1 MSAFTLHVGAGGLAT
16 LVFDLPGKR
25 ANVFS
30 SEVGAEL
37 EALIADLGRRGDIE
51 VLVLLSGKE
60 DIFIAGAD
68 VQEILGVEDPAA
80 GEAASR
86 RGQAMFDAWE
96 ALPFPTVA
104 AVRGTCLGG
113 GTELALASTYVA
125 ISDRPD
131 LRIGLPEIKLGIV
144 PGWGGCVRLPLRVGI
159 AAALDMILPGK
170 AVPGRRAFKMGL
182 ADALLP
188 DAQFLAQV
196 RDFALARRGA
206 RERKSERPDLKELLL
221 ERNPLG
227 RRVLFDQAR
236 KRTLEETRGNYPA
249 PLRAIEVVRIG
260 IEDGKQAG
268 LDAEARAI
276 GELATSPVCKNLV
289 HVFLRMEAAKKA
301 PLAPGGQ
308 ARAVDEVAVLGAGVM
323 GGGIAHLVAAQAGI
337 PVRMKDIQAEAL
349 ATGMAHAAERFH
361 KEVERHRLGE
371 AEAKRRMALLR
382 PTLVYDGLGACDLMI
397 EAVVEKME
405 VKQAVFAEAAAH
417 LPAHCVLATNTSSL
431 SIDEIGAK
439 LPDAQRVVGLHFF
452 NPVHRMPLV
461 EVVVGS
467 ATSPDAVET
476 VAAFARRL
484 GKTPIRVANRP
495 GFLVN
500 RLLGFYMVEAL
511 WLLHEGQRI
520 EDVDRAMVAWG
531 MPMGPVALI
540 DEVGIDVA
548 VKVAHVLAEAF
559 PGRLPLPSWADA
571 LPSPDRLGAK
581 TSSGLYRYEK
591 GRRTEP
597 DPTVYAAIPDGGRG
611 GAADPSRLVD
621 RMVLRMVDEAARCL
635 AEEVV
640 ATPDELD
647 LAMVLGTGFPPFRGG
662 LCRWADRQGVGRLVV
677 ELERLA
683 AAVGERFEPSY
694 ALREAASAGGFEA
707 RWGGRGPAARGEG
720 QPPSPSLSP

>member
-1 MSAFTLHVGAGGLAT
+1 MGAFTLNVGAGGLAT
-16 LVFDLPGKR
+16 LVFDVPGKR

-37 EALIADLGRRGDIE
+37 EALIGELGGRGDIQA
-51 VLVLLSGKE
+51 LVLLSGKP

-68 VQEILGVEDPAA
+68 VTEIQAVEDPAV

-113 GTELALASTYVA
+113 GTELALASTYVVV
-125 ISDRPD
+125 SDRPD
-131 LRIGLPEIKLGIV
+131 LRMGLPEIKLGIL
-144 PGWGGCVRLPLRVGI
+144 PGWGGCVRLPRRVGI
-159 AAALDMILPGK
+159 AAALDVILPGK

-188 DAQFLAQV
+188 DAQFLALA
-196 RDFALARRGA
+196 RDFALARRG
-206 RERKSERPDLKELLL
+206 RKERPSERPDLKELLL

-260 IEDGKQAG
+260 IEEGKQAG

-289 HVFLRMEAAKKA
+289 HVFLQMEAAKKA
-301 PLAPGGQ
+301 PLAPGGA
-308 ARAVDEVAVLGAGVM
+308 ARPVEEVAVLGAGVM

-337 PVRMKDIQAEAL
+337 PVRMKDIAPAAL
-349 ATGMAHAAERFH
+349 ATGMAHAAERFG
-361 KEVERHRLGE
+361 KEVARHRLDEPE
-371 AEAKRRMALLR
+371 AHRRMALLR

-405 VKQAVFAEAAAH
+405 VKQEVFAEAAVH
-417 LPAHCVLATNTSSL
+417 LPPQCVLASNTSSL
-431 SIDEIGAK
+431 SIHEIGAR
-439 LPDAQRVVGLHFF
+439 LSDRSRVVGMHFF

-467 ATSPDAVET
+467 ETSADAIET

-484 GKTPIRVANRP
+484 GKTPVRVADRP

-500 RLLGFYMVEAL
+500 RLLGFYMVESL

-531 MPMGPVALI
+531 MPMGPIALI

-548 VKVAHVLAEAF
+548 VKVAHILAEAF
-559 PGRLPLPSWADA
+559 PGRLPLPAWADA
-571 LPSPDRLGAK
+571 LPSPERLGAK
-581 TSSGLYRYEK
+581 TGRGLYRYED
-591 GRRTEP
+591 GRRTTP
-597 DPTVYAAIPDGGRG
+597 DPAVYAAVPDGGRG
-611 GAADPSRLVD
+611 SAADPSRLVD

-635 AEEVV
+635 AEGVV
-640 ATPDELD
+640 ATSDELD
-647 LAMVLGTGFPPFRGG
+647 LAMILGTGFPPFRGG
-662 LCRWADRQGVGRLVV
+662 LCRWADRQGVGRLVI

-694 ALREAASAGGFEA
+694 ALREAASAGGFAA
-707 RWGGRGPAARGEG
+707 RWGQRAPATVPA
-720 QPPSPSLSP
+720 

>member
-1 MSAFTLHVGAGGLAT
+1 VASAFTLHVGHGGLAT
-16 LVFDLPGKR
+16 LVFDLPGKKV
-25 ANVFS
+25 NIFS
-30 SEVGAEL
+30 SPVGAEL
-37 EALIADLGRRGDIE
+37 EGMIAGLAERTDIE
-51 VLVLLSGKE
+51 VLALLSGKE
-60 DIFIAGAD
+60 GIFIAGAD
-68 VQEILGVEDPAA
+68 VQEIQGLDEPAEAEA
-80 GEAASR
+80 GSR
-86 RGQAMFDAWE
+86 RGQALFDAWE
-96 ALPFPTVA
+96 ALPFPTIA
-104 AVRGTCLGG
+104 AVRGTCMGG
-113 GTELALASTYVA
+113 GTELALASTFLL
-125 ISDRPD
+125 ISDRPE
-131 LRIGLPEIKLGIV
+131 LRIGLPETRLGIL
-144 PGWGGCVRLPLRVGI
+144 PGWGGCVRLPQRVGI

-188 DAQFLAQV
+188 DAQFPALV
-196 RDFALARRGA
+196 RDFALAQRGKKRRPA
-206 RERKSERPDLKELLL
+206 ERPDLKELLL

-227 RRVLFDQAR
+227 RRLLFEQAR
-236 KRTLEETRGNYPA
+236 KRTLEETKGNYPA

-260 IEDGKQAG
+260 VEDGRRAG

-289 HVFLRMEAAKKA
+289 HIFLRMEAAKKA
-301 PLAPGGQ
+301 PLAPGGT
-308 ARAVDEVAVLGAGVM
+308 AASVGEVAVLGAGVM

-337 PVRMKDIQAEAL
+337 PVRMKDIDAGAL
-349 ATGMAHAAERFH
+349 ATGMAHAAERFG
-361 KEVERHRLGE
+361 KEVARKRLE
-371 AEAKRRMALLR
+371 PAEAKRRMALLR

-405 VKQAVFAEAAAH
+405 VKQAVFAEAAQH
-417 LPAHCVLATNTSSL
+417 LPAASTLASNTSSL
-431 SIDEIGAK
+431 SIDEIASRT
-439 LPDAQRVVGLHFF
+439 PAPERVVGMHFF

-461 EVVVGS
+461 EVVVGA
-467 ATSPDAVET
+467 ATSADAVET

-484 GKTPIRVANRP
+484 GKTPVRVANRP

-520 EDVDRAMVAWG
+520 EEIDRAMVTWG
-531 MPMGPVALI
+531 MPMGPVALV

-548 VKVAHVLAEAF
+548 VKVAHVLAAAF
-559 PGRLPLPSWADA
+559 PGRLPLPPWGDS

-581 TSSGLYRYEK
+581 TGRGLYRYED
-591 GRRTEP
+591 GRRTVP
-597 DPTVYAAIPDGGRG
+597 DPAVYAAIPDGGRG

-694 ALREAASAGGFEA
+694 ALREAASAGGFAA
-707 RWGGRGPAARGEG
+707 RWGDRGRTAN
-720 QPPSPSLSP
+720 PS

>member
-1 MSAFTLHVGAGGLAT
+1 VSAFTLRVGSGGLAT
-16 LVFDLPGKR
+16 LVFDVPGKR
-25 ANVFS
+25 ANVFTT
-30 SEVGAEL
+30 EVGAEL
-37 EALIADLGRRGDIE
+37 EALLGELAGRSDIE

-68 VQEILGVEDPAA
+68 VQEILAVEDPAA
-80 GEAASR
+80 AEAGSR

-131 LRIGLPEIKLGIV
+131 LRIGLPEVKLGIL
-144 PGWGGCVRLPLRVGI
+144 PGWGGCVRLPRRVGI

-188 DAQFLAQV
+188 DAQFLALV
-196 RDFALARRGA
+196 RDFALERRGK
-206 RERKSERPDLKELLL
+206 RERREERPDLKEMLL

-236 KRTLEETRGNYPA
+236 KRTLQETRGNYPA

-289 HVFLRMEAAKKA
+289 HVFLRMEAAKKT

-308 ARAVDEVAVLGAGVM
+308 ARPVDEVAVLGAGVM
-323 GGGIAHLVAAQAGI
+323 GGGIAHLVSAQAGI
-337 PVRMKDIQAEAL
+337 PVRMKDIQPEAL
-349 ATGMAHAAERFH
+349 ATGMAHAAERFG
-361 KEVERHRLGE
+361 KEVARHRLEE

-382 PTLVYDGLGACDLMI
+382 PTLVYDGLAACDLMI

-405 VKQAVFAEAAAH
+405 VKQAVFAEAAAQ

-431 SIDEIGAK
+431 SIDEIGAE
-439 LPDAQRVVGLHFF
+439 LPDAQRVVGMHFF

-461 EVVVGS
+461 EVVVGT
-467 ATSPDAVET
+467 ATSADAVET

-559 PGRLPLPSWADA
+559 PGRLPLPAWADA

-581 TSSGLYRYEK
+581 TSRGLYRYED
-591 GRRTEP
+591 GRRTTP
-597 DPTVYAAIPDGGRG
+597 DPAVYATIPDGGRG

-694 ALREAASAGGFEA
+694 ALREAASAGGFGA